1 MNNKASIKQRYIYKI
16 ESSRLRRSKWNL
28 QLSIEGAK
36 ESGELISIA
45 DSEVLR
51 FIRDI
56 NNTTNDE
63 TIYNETLKKI
73 SELKQNKT
81 KIEDRRRIKEL
92 HSQIDEITFVRDYV
106 TVVMRNN
113 SDFDRANKGF
123 SINGIR
129 FKRLLATTGGVKNN
143 TVVYINEALHPE
155 INRRLDNGRD
165 LTKKLVPAKLEAYK
179 ALSCSASTPIK
190 FNPLITTKSGGV
202 MPRVAVINDCITSFK
217 ADVIKLDINVMET
230 PNVIHDNDYNIEM
243 EANDGFGFI
252 SPRLSKNWTEQ
263 LDKNHNYISSG
274 FCIRNSFC
282 KGMLFTFDFH
292 EFANNVANKRTFL
305 DAWGNVVNVDNVDI
319 ILTTSMLKLHDSY
332 NSMEHYL
339 QNCKDNGYKF
349 SITKIIPKELENQR
363 HLNYQFIQSLK
374 LDDEDICKLV
384 KPTIDDFKKIIKDDY
399 RMALLFLKGT
409 KLHENSILQSNPD
422 IATALMINKDMYND
436 PFIKTTIHKMLT
448 KKIQDAKVGVLS
460 VRGNFALISGDPYS
474 LAQSMF
480 QLDVT
485 GLLKAGEFYSGY
497 WNERGI
503 STVAGFRAPMTCHNN
518 IRVLNLKND
527 DDVNHWYKYMN
538 RCVILNSWDTTTHA
552 LNGCD
557 FDGDSLLTTDNP
569 TILGGIVETKAIVC
583 VQDSTEKVVPTE
595 DDFITSNKNGF
606 GDEIGSVTNKIT
618 SMFTVKAQYE
628 EDSPEYQELEQRIM
642 WGQHYQQM
650 AIDKIKGVIGASVP
664 KEWCSYY
671 ANMSNKEDTKEDK
684 VKKKFNISV
693 LADKKPYFMSYIY
706 PHEMKEYNQYMK
718 DVNRNSL
725 VRFGKDINELL
736 AKKNRTKDENTF
748 IKYYNIKMPLNTYPC
763 LMNKIC
769 FKVEQ
774 ETNGLLSKSKLID
787 EKFNPSILK
796 NDSVEYAKSTYKR
809 VKELH
814 DLYKHETQKYMVRA
828 SDIRYGDSV
837 TVENR
842 RKVFANNF
850 KNKALELCN
859 DEDELCNIVV
869 DLCYTTNE
877 SKQFAWDLC
886 GQTIINNLLRKSNG
900 SLTYPVMDD
909 SGDIEF
915 GGMRFSM
922 KTTYVNKGDFDAECD
937 R

>member
-1 MNNKASIKQRYIYKI
+1 MGRIIKQRYIYKV
-16 ESSRLRRSKWNL
+16 ESARLRRSKWNL

-63 TIYNETLKKI
+63 AIYSETLEKI
-73 SELKQNKT
+73 SELKRNKT
-81 KIEDRRRIKEL
+81 KIENRRRIKEL
-92 HSQIDEITFVRDYV
+92 HSKLDEITFIKDYI

-113 SDFDRANKGF
+113 GDFDRANKGF
-123 SINGIR
+123 LINGIR

-143 TVVYINEALHPE
+143 TVVYVNEDIHPE
-155 INRRLDNGRD
+155 ISRRLDNGRD

-179 ALSCSASTPIK
+179 ALACSASTPIR
-190 FNPLITTKSGGV
+190 FNPFAMTKGSV
-202 MPRVAVINDCITSFK
+202 ATPRVAVIDDCITKFK
-217 ADVIKLDINVMET
+217 ADVIKLDINAVD
-230 PNVIHDNDYNIEM
+230 PPSVIHDNDYAVEM

-263 LDKNHNYISSG
+263 LDGNNSYISSG

-292 EFANNVANKRTFL
+292 EFADDIAGKQTFL
-305 DAWGNVVNVDNVDI
+305 DAWGNLVSVDDVDI

-339 QNCKDNGYKF
+339 HNCKENGYRF
-349 SITKIIPKELENQR
+349 SVTNMIPKELENQR
-363 HLNYQFIQSLK
+363 HLNYQFVQSLM
-374 LDDEDICKLV
+374 LDDKDIDELI
-384 KPTIDDFKKIIKDDY
+384 KPTIDDFKKIITDDY

-422 IATALMINKDMYND
+422 ISTALMINKDMYND
-436 PFIKTTIHKMLT
+436 PFIKSTIHKMLA
-448 KKIQDAKVGVLS
+448 KKVQDAKVGVLS

-480 QLDVT
+480 QMDVT
-485 GLLKAGEFYSGY
+485 GLLKAEEFYSAY
-497 WNERGI
+497 WNERDVK
-503 STVAGFRAPMTCHNN
+503 TVAAFRAPMTCHNN
-518 IRVLNLKND
+518 IRVLNLKNND
-527 DDVNHWYKYMN
+527 NVNHWYKYMN

-557 FDGDSLLTTDNP
+557 FDGDTLLTTDNA
-569 TILGGIVETKAIVC
+569 TILNGIIKTKAIVC
-583 VQDSTEKVVPTE
+583 VQDNTEKIIPMEE
-595 DDFITSNKNGF
+595 DLILSNKNGF

-628 EDSPEYQELEQRIM
+628 KESPEYQELEQRIM

-650 AIDKIKGVIGASVP
+650 AIDKIKGVVGASIP
-664 KEWCSYY
+664 KEWYSYY
-671 ANMSNKEDTKEDK
+671 ANMSDKEDTKEGK
-684 VKKKFNISV
+684 LKKKFNISV

-706 PHEMKEYNQYMK
+706 PHEMKGYNQYMK

-725 VRFGKDINELL
+725 VRFGKDIDGLL
-736 AKKNRTKDENTF
+736 KKKNRTKDENTF
-748 IKYYNIKMPLNTYPC
+748 IKYYNIKKPLNTYPC
-763 LMNKIC
+763 LMNKVC

-774 ETNGLLSKSKLID
+774 ETDGLLSESKLNSGSFD
-787 EKFNPSILK
+787 ASILK
-796 NDSVEYAKSTYKR
+796 NGSVEYTKSSYR
-809 VKELH
+809 RIKELH
-814 DLYKHETQKYMVRA
+814 DLYKHETQKYMVRS
-828 SDIRYGDSV
+828 SDIRYGDPV
-837 TVENR
+837 TAENR
-842 RKVFANNF
+842 RMVFANNF
-850 KNKALELCN
+850 KSKALELCN
-859 DEDELCNIVV
+859 NEDELCNIVI

-886 GQTIINNLLRKSNG
+886 GETIISNLLRRSNG
-900 SLTYPVMDD
+900 SMTYPIMDD
-909 SGDIEF
+909 DGDMEF

-922 KTTYVNKGDFDAECD
+922 ETVYVNKGEFNAKCG

>member
-1 MNNKASIKQRYIYKI
+1 MAKTIKQRYIYKI
-16 ESSRLRRSKWNL
+16 DSSRLRRSKWNMS
-28 QLSIEGAK
+28 LSIEGAK
-36 ESGELISIA
+36 ESGELISVA

-56 NNTTNDE
+56 NKTTDDN
-63 TIYNETLKKI
+63 TIYNEILDKI
-73 SELKQNKT
+73 SELKKNKT
-81 KIEDRRRIKEL
+81 RIEDRRRMKEL
-92 HSQIDEITFVRDYV
+92 HAQLDKITFVKDYV

-123 SINGIR
+123 SINGIK

-143 TVVYINEALHPE
+143 TVVYINDELYSE
-155 INRRLDNGRD
+155 ISRRLDNGRD

-179 ALSCSASTPIK
+179 ALACSASTPIK
-190 FNPLITTKSGGV
+190 FNPVIVTKNDV
-202 MPRVAVINDCITSFK
+202 VIPRVAVINDCITKFK
-217 ADVIKLDINVMET
+217 ADVIKLDINVT
-230 PNVIHDNDYNIEM
+230 KPPNIIYDNDYDVKM

-263 LDKNHNYISSG
+263 LDKNEDYISSG

-292 EFANNVANKRTFL
+292 EFAKDIAGKKNFI
-305 DAWGNVVNVDNVDI
+305 DAWGNVVNVDDVDI
-319 ILTTSMLKLHDSY
+319 ILTTSMLKLYDSY
-332 NSMEHYL
+332 DSMDHYL
-339 QNCKDNGYKF
+339 DNCKKNGYKF
-349 SITKIIPKELENQR
+349 SVTKIIPKELENQR

-374 LDDEDICKLV
+374 LDDNDISELV
-384 KPTIDDFKKIIKDDY
+384 KPTIDDFKKIIRDDY
-399 RMALLFLKGT
+399 RMGLLFLKGT
-409 KLHENSILQSNPD
+409 KLHENSMSQSNSD

-436 PFIKTTIHKMLT
+436 PFVKTTIHKMLE

-460 VRGNFALISGDPYS
+460 VKGNFAQISGDPYS

-480 QLDVT
+480 QLEVT
-485 GLLKAGEFYSGY
+485 GLLKANEFYSAY
-497 WNERGI
+497 WNERNVD
-503 STVAGFRAPMTCHNN
+503 TVAAFRAPMTCHNN
-518 IRVLNLKND
+518 IRVLDLKNND
-527 DDVNHWYKYMN
+527 KVNYWYKYMN

-557 FDGDSLLTTDNP
+557 FDGDCLLTTNNP
-569 TILGGIVETKAIVC
+569 TILKGITKTKAILC
-583 VQDSTEKVVPTE
+583 IQENTEKKIPTE
-595 DDFITSNKNGF
+595 EDLVTSNKNGF

-628 EDSPEYQELEQRIM
+628 DGSAEYQELENRIM

-650 AIDKIKGVIGASVP
+650 AIDKIKGIVGEKIP

-671 ANMSNKEDTKEDK
+671 ANMSQKEDTKEEK
-684 VKKKFNISV
+684 MQKKLNIKV

-706 PHEMKEYNQYMK
+706 PHEKKEYNQYVK
-718 DVNRNSL
+718 DANRNSL
-725 VRFGKDINELL
+725 VRFGKDIDELL
-736 AKKNRTKDENTF
+736 AKKNRTKDENAF
-748 IKYYNIKMPLNTYPC
+748 IKYYHIKMPLNIYPC

-774 ETNGLLSKSKLID
+774 ETDGLLSQSKLGSD
-787 EKFNPSILK
+787 NFDVSILK
-796 NDSVEYAKSTYKR
+796 NNSVEYKQSSYKR
-809 VKELH
+809 IKELH
-814 DLYKHETQKYMVRA
+814 DMYKSETQKYMVNS
-828 SDIRYGDSV
+828 SDIKYGDSV

-850 KNKALELCN
+850 RSKALELCN

-886 GQTIINNLLRKSNG
+886 GQTIISNLLKKSNG
-900 SLTYPVMDD
+900 SVSYPIMDKN
-909 SGDIEF
+909 GDIKY

-922 KTTYVNKGDFDAECD
+922 KTVYINKEEFNAECD